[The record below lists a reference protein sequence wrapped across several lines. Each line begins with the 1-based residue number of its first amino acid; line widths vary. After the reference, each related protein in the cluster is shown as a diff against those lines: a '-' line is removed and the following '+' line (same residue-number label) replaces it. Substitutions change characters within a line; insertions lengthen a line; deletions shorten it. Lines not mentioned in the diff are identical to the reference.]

1 MLSLIFRCFKNYCE
15 NLNRQFFVSHSLESL
30 NWCTRYW
37 QSENDW
43 KYKILHVYVLS
54 FLQLVSNFKNFFKY
68 ASLKNDVKY
77 LYFSFHNTEI
87 LETSTGTFQI
97 SCKPFIVTCTLL
109 SLRERVQLKMV
120 ENPID
125 LNTNVSTSTSAVINI
140 RIILYVAD
148 YIHRS

>member
-37 QSENDW
+37 QFENDW

-87 LETSTGTFQI
+87 LETSTVTGTFQI
-97 SCKPFIVTCTLL
+97 SCKPFIVTCTFLDPIL
-109 SLRERVQLKMV
+109 WYHVLTKLKRK
-120 ENPID
+120 NA
-125 LNTNVSTSTSAVINI
+125 T
-140 RIILYVAD
+140 
-148 YIHRS
+148 

>member
-1 MLSLIFRCFKNYCE
+1 MLSLIFRRFKNYCE
-15 NLNRQFFVSHSLESL
+15 NLNRQFFVSHALESL

-68 ASLKNDVKY
+68 ASLKNDVIY

-87 LETSTGTFQI
+87 LETSTVTGTFQI
-97 SCKPFIVTCTLL
+97 SCKPFIVTCTFLDPIL
-109 SLRERVQLKMV
+109 WYPVLTKLKRK
-120 ENPID
+120 
-125 LNTNVSTSTSAVINI
+125 SAT
-140 RIILYVAD
+140 
-148 YIHRS
+148 